1 MSTNTQPSQTDPG
14 QMHNLYP
21 TTKTSSVKL
30 VGHDISLVIHR
41 LDALMM
47 VLKSCTGTTCIE
59 PWRTL
64 HPAGDVISLSDALR
78 AHLDAFY
85 EEQVKVAF
93 NRCELGYIIDAEGPQ
108 AGYQYREGTSWHAW
122 V

>member
-1 MSTNTQPSQTDPG
+1 
-14 QMHNLYP
+14 MHNLYP
-21 TTKTSSVKL
+21 TTNSSPVNL
-30 VGHDISLVIHR
+30 LGHDISLVIHR

-47 VLKSCTGTTCIE
+47 VLKSCTSMTCVE
-59 PWRTL
+59 PWKIL
-64 HPAGDVISLSDALR
+64 HPAGDVASLSDAL
-78 AHLDAFY
+78 HVQFDAFY
-85 EEQVKVAF
+85 EKQVKVAF